1 MSSLHWKIT
10 FVIIVAC
17 RIYSAVEEIPKSVLT
32 PGGVV
37 PVIRGSN
44 LTLTCSNAAAGTALH
59 CNWYSK
65 VKEGPY
71 SLKVWINLENCSKIY
86 GNETL
91 YGFECLGNNVFILTI
106 YNVQNGSDGDYWK
119 CDQVFENTNTDSEPI
134 RLDVKGVRNSCPV
147 EAPRYFQR
155 PGSEVQLQLT
165 TSLKKIGLG
174 SYQIIKGGTLY
185 VTISTYDGSIVD
197 PTEEMCA
204 PINCRYSGKTS
215 SGNFSISLE
224 DVNVKDTGI
233 YHLIENVEDDIKA
246 CATLYILGAPEKPSI
261 AVPKNVS
268 AGDNITISCH
278 SKSTTVPGNHE
289 LSLLYNWYI
298 NGQKNP
304 NNTRYV
310 FSLSKEKLAIVG
322 IRKEDAELTFHCY
335 ATENITYGLES
346 PGSLTSRFT
355 VIHGP
360 QIPDISVP
368 SEFTVIEGHRSI
380 YIECKSDCWPDC
392 TYKWINSSSNYYFAA
407 NGTLSFHTV
416 TRYLITHG
424 NYTCVSTNMVTG
436 NRKESTIY
444 VLVQYAPDVEVIAS
458 NATSRDIQTQ
468 LRCSA
473 HGNPDL
479 YTYKWQ
485 QNWPNSI
492 LTRNWKTSGDSILNL
507 TDLNVPV
514 VVLPKKTKKGRYVLF
529 SNLKEPVELNITV
542 FSNNGLISTNISR
555 IPDNIKNTTL
565 IRTIDVIIQLP
576 VFGATVPA
584 KGWLIFITFF
594 LEDTNDLTAYDVI
607 FTNEIGSVSFA
618 VEIKQKETSE
628 SSVGP
633 LIGGVTGGVF
643 ALVIVL
649 VAIIIST
656 RHKHSIN
663 CHRKSKLNSR
673 NVKQENSTTRDE
685 VPVEADHFYDQ
696 VGTAMERPEYTEL
709 KKDDIGQVNAYDELK
724 PREVNGEYE
733 NAVTITQTGI
743 HFYNN

>member
-1 MSSLHWKIT
+1 MPAAVSDERARSQPSASTLKCSKTRDEVPTLAIWEGP
-10 FVIIVAC
+10 
-17 RIYSAVEEIPKSVLT
+17 AVEEIPKSVLT

-392 TYKWINSSSNYYFAA
+392 TYKWINSSRVQDLVE
-407 NGTLSFHTV
+407 TTV
-416 TRYLITHG
+416 GII
-424 NYTCVSTNMVTG
+424 SDMD
-436 NRKESTIY
+436 
-444 VLVQYAPDVEVIAS
+444 APDVEVIAS

-507 TDLNVPV
+507 TDLSYEHSGVFTCFASNGVPHFPDMNTYRSSSTYMFVKDVPV

-633 LIGGVTGGVF
+633 LIGGVTGD
-643 ALVIVL
+643 
-649 VAIIIST
+649 
-656 RHKHSIN
+656 
-663 CHRKSKLNSR
+663 
-673 NVKQENSTTRDE
+673 VKQENSTTRDE

-709 KKDDIGQVNAYDELK
+709 KKDDIGHSFLQQLNFTDKKYCVFCTSCETCYNAMTLFKASESDFSCVLCL
-724 PREVNGEYE
+724 
-733 NAVTITQTGI
+733 I
-743 HFYNN
+743 

>member
-355 VIHGP
+355 VIRVQDLVETTVG
-360 QIPDISVP
+360 IIS
-368 SEFTVIEGHRSI
+368 
-380 YIECKSDCWPDC
+380 DMD
-392 TYKWINSSSNYYFAA
+392 
-407 NGTLSFHTV
+407 
-416 TRYLITHG
+416 
-424 NYTCVSTNMVTG
+424 
-436 NRKESTIY
+436 
-444 VLVQYAPDVEVIAS
+444 APDVEVIAS

-507 TDLNVPV
+507 TDLSYEHSGVFTCFASNGVPHFPDMNTYRSSSTYMFVKDVPV